1 MAMPESTVERAARLT
16 REKIAPRAARYDREA
31 RNPLESW
38 TDLWREGFL
47 GLAIPHKHGGMD
59 CDMPTYL
66 AVIETIA
73 RGCSSTAMT
82 LHMHSTVMRFIATLG
97 TADQQRRYFAE
108 VVERGKLLGSWG
120 SEPALSQ
127 SRSYLMETTLRARGD
142 GYVIDGTKHFCT
154 MALGAA
160 YYMVWCALDGDSDM
174 NRSLY
179 LALLPADTP
188 GIVTDGKWDTL
199 GMRATFS
206 PTVRLQRCRVAA
218 DAILGNGGAS
228 VRAGVI
234 EAFALGYGAIY
245 VGIAQ
250 GAIDFLLNY
259 CKTRVFK
266 PDPNPIAH
274 EPAMQRHVGELS
286 IQLEA
291 ARGIVQ
297 DAGRRWEQAD
307 PPTRGVLASKAK
319 YIATEAGLHVTAKAI
334 QLVGGRGAYRDYPVE
349 RAFRDLRTCTLMTP
363 TPDRML
369 ETIGK
374 SALGID
380 TGMLDVAAG
389 PGRAPRPS
397 EASVHETRQR
407 TAGGERRPRRRPAAP
422 TSARRTPAS
431 GRRSVRPGR

>member
-1 MAMPESTVERAARLT
+1 
-16 REKIAPRAARYDREA
+16 
-31 RNPLESW
+31 
-38 TDLWREGFL
+38 
-47 GLAIPHKHGGMD
+47 
-59 CDMPTYL
+59 
-66 AVIETIA
+66 
-73 RGCSSTAMT
+73 
-82 LHMHSTVMRFIATLG
+82 
-97 TADQQRRYFAE
+97 
-108 VVERGKLLGSWG
+108 
-120 SEPALSQ
+120 
-127 SRSYLMETTLRARGD
+127 METTLRARGD

-160 YYMVWCALDGDSDM
+160 HYMVWCALDGDPDM

-206 PTVRLQRCRVAA
+206 PTVRLQRCRVGAE
-218 DAILGNGGAS
+218 AILGDGGAS
-228 VRAGVI
+228 VRVGVI

-245 VGIAQ
+245 LGIAQ
-250 GAIDFLLNY
+250 GAVDFLLNY

-274 EPAMQRHVGELS
+274 EPTMQRHVGELS

-291 ARGIVQ
+291 ARGIVE
-297 DAGRRWEQAD
+297 DAGRRWDTAD
-307 PPTRGVLASKAK
+307 APTRGVLASKAK

-389 PGRAPRPS
+389 PPRGGRKAGADAAGAERSKPRAGARRAPRDVAP
-397 EASVHETRQR
+397 
-407 TAGGERRPRRRPAAP
+407 AGARPVGRSSRGQRRPVRQ
-422 TSARRTPAS
+422 
-431 GRRSVRPGR
+431 GR